1 MSTEIV
7 ATHRVQRPSVE
18 GRVAT
23 IRVVTAAAPTSPVRP
38 SKPRVLVLGDLV
50 LDVVLQ
56 ASTPIESGT
65 DVPGRVEIRLGG
77 SAAVCARWLAQL
89 GARSTL
95 VCAVGR
101 DGAGRT
107 LIAQLRRDDGKVR
120 AVRVAGH
127 RTGRIGVLVAPSGE
141 RSFVADRRAA
151 TRMEPQDLKPEW
163 FDGLDLIHLPA
174 YSLLVEPL
182 GSASARAVELARAR
196 SAGKVRV
203 SVDLASV
210 GPLLAHG
217 RREARELIAGL
228 RPDLL
233 FATETEIEALFG
245 RHVPEGLLDLAAI
258 AVVKRGAR
266 GARVFARLDHGQS
279 DAEPPLQ
286 FDVATT
292 PVPVEDTTGAGD
304 AFDAGFISGWLAAL
318 GAGRSGADA
327 LHRATIAGHRAAAR
341 HLRSPRHELPP
352 G

>member
-1 MSTEIV
+1 
-7 ATHRVQRPSVE
+7 
-18 GRVAT
+18 
-23 IRVVTAAAPTSPVRP
+23 
-38 SKPRVLVLGDLV
+38 VLVLGDLV
-50 LDVVLQ
+50 LDVVLH

-77 SAAVCARWLAQL
+77 SAAVCARWLAHL

-101 DGAGRT
+101 DGAGRS
-107 LIAQLRRDDGKVR
+107 LIAQLRRDDVTVR

-151 TRMEPQDLKPEW
+151 VRMEPEDLKPEW
-163 FDGLDLIHLPA
+163 FDNLDLIHLPA

-182 GSASARAVELARAR
+182 GSASIRAVELARAR
-196 SAGKVRV
+196 TVRGVRV

-210 GPLLAHG
+210 GPLLATG
-217 RREARELIAGL
+217 RREARELITNL

-233 FATETEIEALFG
+233 FATEPEAEALLG
-245 RHVPEGLLDLAAI
+245 RHVPEGLLDLAAV
-258 AVVKRGAR
+258 AVIKRGSR
-266 GARVFARLDHGQS
+266 GARVYARIDHGQTE
-279 DAEPPLQ
+279 AEPPLQ
-286 FDVATT
+286 FDIATT
-292 PVPVEDTTGAGD
+292 PVQSVDTTGAGD
-304 AFDAGFISGWLAAL
+304 AFDAGFIAGWLGAL
-318 GAGRSGADA
+318 AGGHTGADA

-341 HLRSPRHELPP
+341 HLRSPRSELPP